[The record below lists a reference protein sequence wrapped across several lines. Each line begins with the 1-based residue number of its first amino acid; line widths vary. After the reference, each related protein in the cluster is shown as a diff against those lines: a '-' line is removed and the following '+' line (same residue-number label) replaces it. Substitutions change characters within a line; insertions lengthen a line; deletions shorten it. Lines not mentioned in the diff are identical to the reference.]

1 MNAMFDF
8 GKNQKKA
15 QIFLFIFISIFSLH
29 FDAKSHWNVQN
40 KQRIIVWC
48 QQQQK
53 LVVKF
58 VINC

>member
-1 MNAMFDF
+1 MNTKFDF
-8 GKNQKKA
+8 EEIQNSTNY
-15 QIFLFIFISIFSLH
+15 LFFSKSILSLH